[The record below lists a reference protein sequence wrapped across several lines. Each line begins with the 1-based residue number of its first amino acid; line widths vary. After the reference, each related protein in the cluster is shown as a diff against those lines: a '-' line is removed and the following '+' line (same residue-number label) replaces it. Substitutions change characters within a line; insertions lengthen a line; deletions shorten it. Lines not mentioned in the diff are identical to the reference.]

1 MTIWAEWDVSSGQ
14 KRGLGAQ
21 GAERWDGGGEAT
33 RPASIAGIV
42 LWFAAKGRLLCPKTR
57 SIRKRAVS
65 GSGDGRAP
73 EKFEK
78 FASRCQ
84 IEVTD

>member
-1 MTIWAEWDVSSGQ
+1 MTIRAEWDVSSGQ

-21 GAERWDGGGEAT
+21 GAECWDGGAEAT

-42 LWFAAKGRLLCPKTR
+42 LWFAAKGRFLCPKTR

-65 GSGDGRAP
+65 GSGNGRAP

-78 FASRCQ
+78 PASRCQ
-84 IEVTD
+84 IEVPD

>member
-1 MTIWAEWDVSSGQ
+1 MTIRAEWDESSGQ
-14 KRGLGAQ
+14 KGGLGAQ
-21 GAERWDGGGEAT
+21 GAECWDGRAEAT
-33 RPASIAGIV
+33 RPASIAGMV
-42 LWFAAKGRLLCPKTR
+42 VWLAPRGGFLCPKTR

-65 GSGDGRAP
+65 GSGNGRAP

>member
-1 MTIWAEWDVSSGQ
+1 MTIGAEWDVSSGK

-21 GAERWDGGGEAT
+21 GAERWDGGAEAT

-42 LWFAAKGRLLCPKTR
+42 LWFAAKGGFLCPKTR
-57 SIRKRAVS
+57 NIRKRAVS
-65 GSGDGRAP
+65 GSGNGRAP
-73 EKFEK
+73 GKSEK
-78 FASRCQ
+78 FALRCQ

>member
-1 MTIWAEWDVSSGQ
+1 MTIRAEWDVSSGQ

-21 GAERWDGGGEAT
+21 GAERWDGGAEAT

-42 LWFAAKGRLLCPKTR
+42 LWFAAKGRFLCPKTR
-57 SIRKRAVS
+57 SIRKRTVG
-65 GSGDGRAP
+65 GSGNGRAP
-73 EKFEK
+73 ERFEK

-84 IEVTD
+84 IEVKD

>member
-1 MTIWAEWDVSSGQ
+1 MTIGAEWDVSSSQ

-21 GAERWDGGGEAT
+21 GAECWDGGAEAT

-42 LWFAAKGRLLCPKTR
+42 LWLAPRGGFLCPKAR
-57 SIRKRAVS
+57 NIRKRAVS
-65 GSGDGRAP
+65 GGGDGRAP
-73 EKFEK
+73 EKLEK

>member
-1 MTIWAEWDVSSGQ
+1 MTIRAEWDVSSGK

-21 GAERWDGGGEAT
+21 GAERWDGGAEAT

-42 LWFAAKGRLLCPKTR
+42 LWFAAKGRFLCPKTR
-57 SIRKRAVS
+57 NIRKRAVS
-65 GSGDGRAP
+65 GSGNGRAS